1 MAYVDF
7 SDAPLPPAHDGSP
20 KHDVGPAALARLS
33 ALEWSVV
40 ALAQRDRLSSLA
52 RPGRV
57 SIALGKVFGTRR
69 TGQHLADPKL
79 EALRR
84 IAVLSWHHGVAVPAA
99 EVVAF
104 FRAGFTAGQYKTIA
118 ASIAAARSR
127 EVRA

>member
-7 SDAPLPPAHDGSP
+7 SDATLPPTYSGTPRHDLERAEPS
-20 KHDVGPAALARLS
+20 RLS

-40 ALAQRDRLSSLA
+40 ALAQRHRLSSLSQ
-52 RPGRV
+52 PGRMA
-57 SIALGKVFGTRR
+57 IALGKVFGTRGG
-69 TGQHLADPKL
+69 GQHLADPKL

-84 IAVLSWHHGVAVPAA
+84 IAVLSWHHGVAIPATELA
-99 EVVAF
+99 AF
-104 FRAGFTAGQYKTIA
+104 FSAGFTAGQFNTMA

>member
-7 SDAPLPPAHDGSP
+7 SDATLPPAYSGTPRHDLERAEPS
-20 KHDVGPAALARLS
+20 RLS

-40 ALAQRDRLSSLA
+40 ALAQRDRLSSLSQ
-52 RPGRV
+52 PGRMAV
-57 SIALGKVFGTRR
+57 ALGKVFGTGRSAL
-69 TGQHLADPKL
+69 HLADPKL

-84 IAVLSWHHGVAVPAA
+84 IAVLSWHHGVAIPATELA
-99 EVVAF
+99 AF
-104 FRAGFTAGQYKTIA
+104 FRAGFTAGQYNTVT